1 MTAQAEEGSKNGR
14 RRKKREAGKLWQR
27 GKGRESNK
35 NTVDFLRSKRR
46 RRTET
51 KSREMGEFKDF

>member
-1 MTAQAEEGSKNGR
+1 MTAQAEEGLKNG
-14 RRKKREAGKLWQR
+14 RRKKREAEKLWR
-27 GKGRESNK
+27 GGRGRESNK

-51 KSREMGEFKDF
+51 KSRERGESKDF